1 MIFVIYCS
9 TILFFLYFC
18 ATMPPVRRNRH
29 VEVDEDHEDF
39 DDDTDE
45 MSEEDEFEEGGGDAT
60 QRQRDEEMLDD
71 DDVFA
76 MFKKVVCTLDL

>member
-1 MIFVIYCS
+1 
-9 TILFFLYFC
+9 
-18 ATMPPVRRNRH
+18 MPPVRQNHH
-29 VEVDEDHEDF
+29 VEVDEDYEDF

-60 QRQRDEEMLDD
+60 QRQRDEDMLEDD
-71 DDVFA
+71 AVFG